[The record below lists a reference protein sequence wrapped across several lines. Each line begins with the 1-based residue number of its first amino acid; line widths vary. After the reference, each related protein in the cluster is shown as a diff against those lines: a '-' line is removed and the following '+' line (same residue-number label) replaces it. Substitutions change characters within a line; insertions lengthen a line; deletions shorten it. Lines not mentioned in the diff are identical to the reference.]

1 MRDMS
6 LSVLAPDAR
15 HATLSPGAPPDA
27 LATPAALA
35 AAPDD
40 RARHN
45 VYRHLADRIRLSLRV
60 VPCEPDTPE
69 ARMDRDTA
77 VIDIAASLNPQSHYE
92 AMSAADA
99 VVAHTMKAMTDAEL
113 VLCRGNLDATLRVLA
128 QSASLSRQSHVHLS
142 ALLKLQRQR
151 ERMGGDAASQAEA
164 AGRLHRS
171 VIADALRG
179 LPPAAPLPP
188 PVPPPATL
196 PRPSTRRL
204 AQGTGAP
211 DAGQND
217 KPAAPKILRPPA
229 PLPPSMADRPVVG
242 QAGVGE
248 AGAGDA
254 GVGEAG
260 AGEAG
265 ANPAGANRDK
275 TDAGSDP
282 NGSDPADPDAP
293 DAALPPGYAPWTP
306 GCATPMWYTTHDDN
320 LTHEQRTLRAIWSA
334 GNGYCLRHPDR
345 AQAIRRHQ
353 GPPPDA
359 TFEMPSAD
367 VIHVLLHDN
376 SDNFTWADAWQPRP
390 AATGAGARP

>member
-1 MRDMS
+1 MS
-6 LSVLAPDAR
+6 LVTLAPAT
-15 HATLSPGAPPDA
+15 HAPATP
-27 LATPAALA
+27 LATPAALP
-35 AAPDD
+35 APDD

-99 VVAHTMKAMTDAEL
+99 VIAHTMKAMTDAEL

-151 ERMGGDAASQAEA
+151 ERMGGDAAGQAEA
-164 AGRLHRS
+164 AGRLHRG
-171 VIADALRG
+171 VMADALRG

-188 PVPPPATL
+188 PAPPAWAA
-196 PRPSTRRL
+196 PRATTRRL
-204 AQGTGAP
+204 AQ
-211 DAGQND
+211 DAGARGAWQD
-217 KPAAPKILRPPA
+217 DEPAAPKIIRPPA
-229 PLPPSMADRPVVG
+229 PLPPSMADRPVT
-242 QAGVGE
+242 
-248 AGAGDA
+248 
-254 GVGEAG
+254 GEAG

-265 ANPAGANRDK
+265 TNPAGTNRGN

-282 NGSDPADPDAP
+282 EGGDPADPTEP
-293 DAALPPGYAPWTP
+293 DAAAPGYAPWTP

-320 LTHEQRTLRAIWSA
+320 LTQEQRTLRAIWTA

-345 AQAIRRHQ
+345 AQAIRRHR

-359 TFEMPSAD
+359 AFERPSAD
-367 VIHVLLHDN
+367 VMHVLLHDN
-376 SDNFTWADAWQPRP
+376 SDNFRWADAWQPRP
-390 AATGAGARP
+390 AATEAA